1 MAKNSFL
8 TALLVCMAVLGAEA
22 QTNKVYKADTV
33 IDGNGNKIITVYSQ
47 GTIAEGNG
55 NVVTRDYDVAA
66 FDEINM
72 ILPATVNYTV
82 ADDYSCRVT
91 LDENL
96 FECLDIQVKHDCL
109 NLKHDKRFDNIN
121 LKPKKFVIEI
131 TAPTIEEIRL
141 VGSGDFC
148 FVTPY
153 ETHKL
158 KIQTAG
164 SGSVIFEETAN
175 IHHFDM
181 QIAGSGKLECKDFH
195 ADHANLSVAGS
206 GDMYIESGTVK
217 NANFSVA
224 GSGNLQCKDL
234 HADHANLSVA
244 GSGDMEIESGTVK
257 SADISVA
264 GTGSV
269 ETRCELES
277 MDYNISG
284 WGSIYYYGDVK
295 VKGTTMCGQIKRID
309 SENVKSKKNCCD
321 EKQKKNKH

>member
-121 LKPKKFVIEI
+121 LKPTKFVIEI
-131 TAPTIEEIRL
+131 TAPTIEEINL

-164 SGSVIFEETAN
+164 SGSVIFKETAN
-175 IHHFDM
+175 IHDFDM
-181 QIAGSGKLECKDFH
+181 QIAGSGKMICKKLL
-195 ADHANLSVAGS
+195 ADHIKLNIAGS
-206 GDMYIESGTVK
+206 GDMIVE
-217 NANFSVA
+217 
-224 GSGNLQCKDL
+224 D
-234 HADHANLSVA
+234 
-244 GSGDMEIESGTVK
+244 GTVK
-257 SADISVA
+257 SATISIA
-264 GTGSV
+264 GSGSV
-269 ETRCELES
+269 ETRCQLES
-277 MDYNISG
+277 MDYSIAGSG
-284 WGSIYYYGDVK
+284 TIRYLGHVK
-295 VKGTTMCGQIKRID
+295 VQGKNIGGRISRID
-309 SENVKSKKNCCD
+309 SENKNC
-321 EKQKKNKH
+321 KTKK

>member
-1 MAKNSFL
+1 MKKNSFL
-8 TALLVCMAVLGAEA
+8 TALLVCVAMLGAKA
-22 QTNKVYKADTV
+22 QNKNMYKADTIV
-33 IDGNGNKIITVYSQ
+33 DAKGNIIVNVYSAQTVVDGNGNII
-47 GTIAEGNG
+47 
-55 NVVTRDYDVAA
+55 TRDYDVAA

-244 GSGDMEIESGTVK
+244 GSGDMEIESGMVK
-257 SADISVA
+257 SANVSVA
-264 GTGSV
+264 GSGSV
-269 ETRCELES
+269 ETRCQMES
-277 MDYNISG
+277 MDYSIAGS
-284 WGSIYYYGDVK
+284 GSIYYYGDVK
-295 VKGTTMCGQIKRID
+295 VKGTNWNGRIKRID
-309 SENVKSKKNCCD
+309 SGK
-321 EKQKKNKH
+321 